1 MLAIADIKRFVN
13 QASLPPDATLMAE
26 MDALARAFAR
36 PATALIIAQAVK
48 DGFQQH
54 SDLELRLGEYIND
67 VRAEPG
73 TLPTR

>member
-1 MLAIADIKRFVN
+1 MLAIADIKRFAN

-48 DGFQQH
+48 DGFQH

-73 TLPTR
+73 ALPTR